1 MKFWLGLNM
10 EPHQNLLALAK
21 QAERVGFEGV
31 VLPDH
36 IIMPAG
42 DDVTPHSTHGHPID
56 PEWPFIEPL
65 MTFAAMSAVTTRLRF
80 LTGILVAT
88 MRDPFLLAKQ
98 LGTLALLSDNRF
110 VLGTGV
116 GWLREEFEIVHQGF
130 HDRGSRM
137 DEILTVIDDLWDGWA
152 ESNGPHYPLRR
163 SGMFPH
169 PTQPLEIWV
178 GATNDAGRRR
188 AARLQG
194 YIPMRIYDEQ
204 ARKEFA
210 IVDAMR
216 AEFGLSGDYERVAFW
231 PGGER
236 ETADRLRG
244 DGITQA
250 VAALWDPWS
259 DLPLEARM
267 EAVEQFAASTF

>member
-10 EPHQNLLALAK
+10 EPHQNLLALA
-21 QAERVGFEGV
+21 QEAERVGFEGV

-36 IIMPAG
+36 IVIPAG
-42 DDVTPHSTHGHPID
+42 DDVTPHSGFGHPID
-56 PEWPFIEPL
+56 PELPFIEPL
-65 MTFAAMSAVTTRLRF
+65 MAFAAMSAVTTRLRF

-98 LGTLALLSDNRF
+98 MGTLALLSDNRF

-130 HDRGSRM
+130 KDRGSRM
-137 DEILTVIDDLWDGWA
+137 EEMLTVIDDLWDGWA
-152 ESNGPHYPLRR
+152 ESSGPHYPLRR

-169 PTQPLEIWV
+169 PTKPLEIWV
-178 GATNDAGRRR
+178 GATNDAGRR
-188 AARLQG
+188 
-194 YIPMRIYDEQ
+194 YIPMRVYDEQ

-210 IVDAMR
+210 IVDEMR
-216 AEFGLSGDYERVAFW
+216 AELGLSGEYERVAFW

-236 ETADRLRG
+236 DTADRLRG
-244 DGITQA
+244 EGITQA
-250 VAALWDPWS
+250 VAALWEPSS
-259 DLPLEARM
+259 DLPLAARM
-267 EAVEQFAASTF
+267 EAVEKFAVSTF